1 MQECMKSKAKFLSFL
16 FCLISTVVV
25 LFSMS
30 CKKGDGDGKKK
41 MFDVTGLR
49 LWGKDI
55 LGKDKTSVDPAATSK
70 VLEITVGN
78 CTKFKVTASLN

>member
-1 MQECMKSKAKFLSFL
+1 
-16 FCLISTVVV
+16 
-25 LFSMS
+25 
-30 CKKGDGDGKKK
+30 
-41 MFDVTGLR
+41 MFDVTGLN

-55 LGKDKTSVDPAATSK
+55 LGKEKTSVDPVATSK